1 MDEMDNIMIEIEK
14 TISIKEF
21 LYPFTLIFCV
31 IAVSSWYYNSPNL
44 ASFLSALTCVSAVYL
59 LILRIRLNNLAL
71 KVQNIYN
78 KNIKNIS
85 EKNDNIKKEE

>member
-14 TISIKEF
+14 TISTREF

-31 IAVSSWYYNSPNL
+31 IAVSSWYYDSPNL
-44 ASFLSALTCVSAVYL
+44 ASFLSALTCVLALYL
-59 LILRIRLNNLAL
+59 LVLRMRLNNLAN
-71 KVQNIYN
+71 KAQNIYY

-85 EKNDNIKKEE
+85 ENSNDTKKE